1 MTNYLEGRFIL
12 MLKAVL
18 FDMDGVLIDSE
29 PLHAKA
35 FQLAMK
41 EYGLELSEEYCYQF
55 IGRTDRDFAKT
66 LVKEYKLSYTDDDLL
81 NSKNKMLAKLEVEV
95 GYPVIDHVKDLVI
108 DLHSNNIKLAIASSS
123 PMEAIK
129 QTAEKLELTE
139 YFDEYVSGTDLKH
152 SKPAPDIFLKAAQM
166 LSVEP
171 SECLVIE
178 DSCHGVC
185 AAKAANMT
193 CIGFYNPHSGK
204 QDLSKADIIIE
215 GFEEVDTQFLQQI
228 YCHSHMEPFTIATT
242 ERIVLREL
250 TLSDMKDLYEIYQ
263 QPEIKKYMYD
273 IGDYQTELGKLE
285 AYIKNVYHFYQFGY
299 WGVFDTKTNRLIGRC
314 GIQANEID
322 GQMEIELGYLLST
335 ESQGKGMAY
344 ESVNEV
350 LRYAFHRLDISR
362 IVSVIE
368 TSNNK
373 SRSLALK
380 LGMKLEKVIIHKQ
393 VECEV
398 YVITKEYGYS

>member
-1 MTNYLEGRFIL
+1 

-55 IGRTDRDFAKT
+55 IGRTDRDFART
-66 LVKEYKLSYTDDDLL
+66 LVNKYNLNYSEDDLL
-81 NSKNKMLAKLEVEV
+81 NSKNEMLSKLEVEV
-95 GYPVIDHVKDLVI
+95 GYPVIDYVKDLVI

-129 QTAEKLELTE
+129 QTAKKLELTE
-139 YFDEYVSGTDLKH
+139 YFDEYVSGTELKH

-166 LSVEP
+166 LFVDP

-204 QDLSKADIIIE
+204 QDLSKADMIIE
-215 GFEEVDTQFLQQI
+215 GFDEVDTQLIQQI
-228 YCHSHMEPFTIATT
+228 YCHSHKEPFTIATT
-242 ERIVLREL
+242 QRIILREL
-250 TLSDMKDLYEIYQ
+250 TLSDMKALYEIYQ
-263 QPEIKKYMYD
+263 QPEIKKYVHEID
-273 IGDYQTELGKLE
+273 DYETELSKLE
-285 AYIKNVYHFYQFGY
+285 AYINHVYPFYHFGY
-299 WGVFDTKTNRLIGRC
+299 WGIFDAKTNQLIGRC

-322 GQMEIELGYLLST
+322 GQSEIELGYFVSM
-335 ESQGKGMAY
+335 ESQGKGFAY
-344 ESVNEV
+344 ESIKEV
-350 LRYAFHRLDISR
+350 LRYAFQRLDLSR

-368 TSNNK
+368 TSNIK
-373 SRSLALK
+373 SRNLALK
-380 LGMKLEKVIIHKQ
+380 LGMKLEKVITHKQ
-393 VECEV
+393 LVCEV
-398 YVITKEYGYS
+398 YVITKSDTFL